1 MIIDPPIIGLIFT
14 AMTGMCFLIYASG
27 IGARIIIQWDIKNGD
42 ERQLILER
50 KTCLISIILYYV
62 MICEFLSLFLF
73 VFIAEDIHTLFT
85 GSMCAAGTLN
95 VNRFG
100 YPFLLMKLISFILCG
115 IWAIINYVDNK
126 GFDYPIIRFKYAFLI
141 IITGLIICETA
152 FLINYFFRLTPDII
166 TSCCGTLFNEDS
178 RNMAAQ
184 IISLPSVETKILFY
198 ALLALTIG
206 SGTYFCLVEKSPLI
220 FSFFSIVM
228 LPLCLASVIS
238 FISVYFYQQPT
249 HHCPFCLL
257 KKEYSYVGYL
267 LYLTLFIAAITGA
280 GTGFIHFFKKRPS
293 VQEVI
298 PKIQKRLC
306 GISISGYA
314 VFALI
319 TSYPIVFSDFK
330 IH

>member
-1 MIIDPPIIGLIFT
+1 MIIDPAIIGLIFT
-14 AMTGMCFLIYASG
+14 AITGMCFLIYASG
-27 IGARIIIQWDIKNGD
+27 IGVRIIINWDMKNGD
-42 ERQLILER
+42 ERQLLLER

-73 VFIAEDIHTLFT
+73 VFIAEDLHTLFT

-100 YPFLLMKLISFILCG
+100 YPFLFMKLISFILCG
-115 IWAIINYVDNK
+115 IWVIINYVDNK
-126 GFDYPIIRFKYAFLI
+126 GFDYPIIRFKYSFLI
-141 IITGLIICETA
+141 IITGLVICETTL
-152 FLINYFFRLTPDII
+152 LINYFFRLSPEII

-178 RNMAAQ
+178 RNMVAQ
-184 IISLPSVETKILFY
+184 IISLPSVETKIVFY

-206 SGTYFCLVEKSPLI
+206 SGICFCLNGKKALI
-220 FSFFSIVM
+220 FSVFGIAM
-228 LPLCLASVIS
+228 LPIGLASVVS

-257 KKEYSYVGYL
+257 KKEYFYVGYL
-267 LYLTLFIAAITGA
+267 LYLALFIAAISGA
-280 GTGFIHFFKKRPS
+280 GTGFIHFFKNQIS
-293 VQEVI
+293 IQEVI

-306 GISISGYA
+306 AISMSGYA
-314 VFALI
+314 VFAFI

-330 IH
+330 LH